1 MFKKV
6 LKEYALITLGALLVA
21 VGVYFF
27 KFQNNFSFGGVTGV
41 AVVISKWSNGV
52 ITSGTANMIISM
64 ILLVIGF
71 IFLGK
76 KCGLKTVYGS
86 VLLSV
91 AISLFEI
98 FFPLDRPITNNPMLE
113 LCFAVA
119 LPALGAA
126 ILFNIDA
133 STGGTDIIAMIMKK
147 YSSLDIGKSLFAS
160 DILITLLAFP
170 VFGLTTGLYSILGLA
185 IKSLMVDTVIESL
198 NLCKYFNVV
207 CENPKPICDYI
218 NNVLHRGATVCD
230 ARGAFSGESKSII
243 FTVMTRYQ
251 ALQLRKYIKEIEP
264 KAFILISNTSEIIGR
279 GFRG

>member
-1 MFKKV
+1 MSKKL
-6 LKEYALITLGALLVA
+6 LKEYSLITLGTLLVA

-41 AVVISKWSNGV
+41 AVVISKWTNGV

-64 ILLVIGF
+64 VLLVIGF

-76 KCGLKTVYGS
+76 KCGVKTAYGS
-86 VLLSV
+86 ILLSGS
-91 AISLFEI
+91 ISLFEI
-98 FFPLDRPITNNPMLE
+98 LCPLKQPITDSPMLE

-119 LPALGAA
+119 LPSLGAA
-126 ILFNIDA
+126 ILFNIEA

-147 YSSLDIGKSLFAS
+147 YTSINIGKALFIT
-160 DILITLLAFP
+160 DIFITLLAFP
-170 VFGLTTGLYSILGLA
+170 VFGLTVGLYSVLGLA

-207 CENPKPICDYI
+207 CENPDPICDYI

-230 ARGAFSGESKSII
+230 ARGSFSGEDKTII
-243 FTVMTRYQ
+243 FAVMTRHQ
-251 ALQLRKYIKEIEP
+251 ALQLRKFIKEIEP
-264 KAFILISNTSEIIGR
+264 TAFVLISNTSEIIGR